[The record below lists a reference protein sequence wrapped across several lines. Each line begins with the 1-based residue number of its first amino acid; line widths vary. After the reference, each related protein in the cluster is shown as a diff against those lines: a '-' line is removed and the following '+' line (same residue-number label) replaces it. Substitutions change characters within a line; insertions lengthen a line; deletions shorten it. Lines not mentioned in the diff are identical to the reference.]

1 MRWHGNRRTV
11 TDATTLDTTAVRGEA
26 AGVPFVALP
35 PLRARDDAATV
46 IVWHMHDPP
55 RSETAM
61 AAALPLRGVDAW
73 RVYLGLPLSGS
84 RLPDGGL
91 DGFFALGY
99 EDAVLKLYGPTV
111 RQAVDEFPA
120 ALAELRRRHGLPDG
134 PIAVVGASIGALV
147 ALSVVAA
154 GKLPVSAVA
163 LVSPA
168 LRLTSVVAANERRFG
183 VTYAWSDDA
192 RAGAAEL
199 DFVARA
205 PELLRRGAPTLLV
218 VGAEDDTE
226 GIVRPAEELA
236 AAFVDESV
244 EATLV
249 RIPEMAHAIADEPGL
264 EAAPQITIA
273 AAVDDVVAGWL
284 RERLSKGG
292 VDAAAGSD

>member
-1 MRWHGNRRTV
+1 MSEPG
-11 TDATTLDTTAVRGEA
+11 TLDTNAVRGEA

-35 PLRARDDAATV
+35 PEGVRDRVPTV

-99 EDAVLKLYGPTV
+99 EDAVLKLYAPTV
-111 RQAVDEFPA
+111 RHAVDEFPA
-120 ALAELRRRHGLPDG
+120 ALAELRREHGLADG
-134 PIAVVGASIGALV
+134 RIALVGASIGALV
-147 ALSVVAA
+147 ALSVIAA
-154 GKLPVSAVA
+154 GELPVSAVA

-168 LRLTSVVAANERRFG
+168 LRLTGVVAANERRFG
-183 VTYAWSDDA
+183 VTYPWNDDA
-192 RAGAAEL
+192 RAVATEL

-205 PELLRRGAPTLLV
+205 PELVNGGAPTLLV
-218 VGAEDDTE
+218 VGAEDDSE
-226 GIVRPAEELA
+226 GIVHPAEELTD
-236 AAFVDESV
+236 VLVHESV

-264 EAAPQITIA
+264 DPAPQTAIA
-273 AAVDDVVAGWL
+273 AAVDDVVASWL

-292 VDAAAGSD
+292 VDFVDGSD